1 MEGFRLEVGSSHG
14 VQPGNIV
21 GAIANEAGIDARDIG
36 RIQIHDDYAT
46 VDLPTGM
53 PNEMLAHLK
62 HVWVSGQQL
71 QISRLGDPT
80 APRRTDRVRDKN
92 HKKDRHRD
100 RKNKGA
106 PKSPDRRP

>member
-1 MEGFRLEVGSSHG
+1 MEGFRLEVGHRHG

-21 GAIANEAGIDARDIG
+21 GAIANEAGIDSRDIG
-36 RIQIHDDYAT
+36 RIQIHDDYST

-53 PNEMLAHLK
+53 PKDMLSHLQK
-62 HVWVSGQQL
+62 VWVGGQQL

-80 APRRTDRVRDKN
+80 APRRTDRVRDKGY
-92 HKKDRHRD
+92 KKDRHRD

-106 PKSPDRRP
+106 PRSGDRRP